1 MNELT
6 EEQII
11 AFMSILIKL
20 DLNQTQVLGIS
31 AMLKN
36 EEMLFEM
43 LEKMVEKDFK
53 LTPQETV
60 NICGGVIEA
69 HLSDKNT
76 FREEI

>member
-1 MNELT
+1 
-6 EEQII
+6 
-11 AFMSILIKL
+11 
-20 DLNQTQVLGIS
+20 
-31 AMLKN
+31 MLKN

-53 LTPQETV
+53 LTPQETM

-76 FREEI
+76 FQEEI